1 VVTLVLGGDGLNT
14 IDQVTYAV
22 DGRRPVVI
30 VTRSSRVPT
39 LLAELFYVLEDK
51 VPRSVTASLTGQWRS
66 QKFSIGDASI
76 CSIPFCTFPFSCPMR
91 RPITLRNHIPK
102 NYVFFDRGCV
112 RPLRHLYGYATV
124 TGLCNM
130 HRYDQGRI
138 KTKSGLTLQQWRRID

>member
-51 VPRSVTASLTGQWRS
+51 VPRSVTVSLTGQWRS
-66 QKFSIGDASI
+66 QKFSIGGASI

-91 RPITLRNHIPK
+91 RPITLRNHMPK
-102 NYVFFDRGCV
+102 NYLF
-112 RPLRHLYGYATV
+112 
-124 TGLCNM
+124 
-130 HRYDQGRI
+130 
-138 KTKSGLTLQQWRRID
+138 S

>member
-1 VVTLVLGGDGLNT
+1 MHAEAKARVSRLFVGRSLGGSLPVVTLVLGGDGLNT

-51 VPRSVTASLTGQWRS
+51 VPRSVTVSLTGQWRS
-66 QKFSIGDASI
+66 QKFSIGGASI

-91 RPITLRNHIPK
+91 RPITLRNHMPK
-102 NYVFFDRGCV
+102 NYLF
-112 RPLRHLYGYATV
+112 
-124 TGLCNM
+124 
-130 HRYDQGRI
+130 
-138 KTKSGLTLQQWRRID
+138 S